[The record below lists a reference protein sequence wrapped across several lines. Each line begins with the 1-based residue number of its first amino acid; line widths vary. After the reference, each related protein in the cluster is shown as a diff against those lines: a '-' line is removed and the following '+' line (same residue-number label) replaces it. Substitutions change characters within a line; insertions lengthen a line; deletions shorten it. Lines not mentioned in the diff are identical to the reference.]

1 MKKMKLNIDTLYT
14 LPHTKH
20 TDIPIIIHINT
31 YKLQTHIRI
40 YTYIYTYNRVL
51 FRDFFGGGSKFQAL
65 ARGKV
70 LVGHTQLS
78 LKNTHVTSA
87 ILDGDH
93 EWHHSMCQCVYY
105 CGLLTYHLCMTT
117 VLCKPL
123 FGSSQYYEVY
133 TGSY

>member
-20 TDIPIIIHINT
+20 TDIPIIIHIYT

-93 EWHHSMCQCVYY
+93 EWHHSMCVSVCIIVGYSP
-105 CGLLTYHLCMTT
+105 TT
-117 VLCKPL
+117 SV
-123 FGSSQYYEVY
+123 
-133 TGSY
+133 